1 MISKANIE
9 KDARE
14 GFYRLTLTNSDIAGE
29 SRLEL
34 ICTSDLLRYLRRA
47 CDDELRKLAPAK
59 VKNSKKICAY
69 CGGKKLKF
77 LSTEPCEQCNG
88 TGFEPTYLSE
98 FEAENETD

>member
-1 MISKANIE
+1 MISKANVE

-14 GFYRLTLTNSDIAGE
+14 GIYRLVLTNSDMAGE

-47 CDDELRKLAPAK
+47 CDEELRKLAPAK
-59 VKNSKKICAY
+59 PKYTKKSCAY

-77 LSTEPCEQCNG
+77 LSTEPCEGCNG

-98 FEAENETD
+98 FEDNHE

>member
-1 MISKANIE
+1 MITQASVE

-14 GFYRLTLTNSDIAGE
+14 GFYRLTLTNSDMAGD

-47 CDDELRKLAPAK
+47 CDDELRKLAPTK
-59 VKNSKKICAY
+59 PKSSKKSCAY